1 MTSHSPHPAP
11 EARSIYK
18 SPSPQRNPKWP
29 PLHGAVLPVF
39 SFPDR
44 DESSKKARK
53 KSSDRRFSEKR
64 EVGPPGTGNHRCGSL
79 LGECATRKVFFQKES
94 GKPNE
99 GLGDEADTHEE
110 RTITASGRRRRSTPP
125 RFPPSQRRL
134 ISAGKKSIPLS
145 PKAHRPSR
153 ELEGSDRIS
162 IEKMLL
168 GALQP
173 TSAESS
179 RRLEVPHLS
188 HSDLG
193 C

>member
-1 MTSHSPHPAP
+1 MRAAKRH
-11 EARSIYK
+11 ER
-18 SPSPQRNPKWP
+18 
-29 PLHGAVLPVF
+29 
-39 SFPDR
+39 
-44 DESSKKARK
+44 

-134 ISAGKKSIPLS
+134 ISAARSPSHYPRRPIAPPENWRGRIEFRLKKCY
-145 PKAHRPSR
+145 
-153 ELEGSDRIS
+153 
-162 IEKMLL
+162 L
-168 GALQP
+168 GP
-173 TSAESS
+173 SS
-179 RRLEVPHLS
+179 RRALKALAASRFPIFHIPTWDVKTPRPTLRTRPAPPPSLS
-188 HSDLG
+188 GISPELAVEIERGGGRDG
-193 C
+193 GRPGGA

>member
-1 MTSHSPHPAP
+1 
-11 EARSIYK
+11 
-18 SPSPQRNPKWP
+18 
-29 PLHGAVLPVF
+29 VLPVF

-44 DESSKKARK
+44 DESSKKPRK

-125 RFPPSQRRL
+125 S
-134 ISAGKKSIPLS
+134 LS
-145 PKAHRPSR
+145 PIPKK
-153 ELEGSDRIS
+153 D
-162 IEKMLL
+162 
-168 GALQP
+168 
-173 TSAESS
+173 
-179 RRLEVPHLS
+179 
-188 HSDLG
+188 
-193 C
+193 

>member
-1 MTSHSPHPAP
+1 MRLPSRGMRDQESVFP
-11 EARSIYK
+11 EGIGKTKRGPRRRGRHARRKNDHRERKKKEKY
-18 SPSPQRNPKWP
+18 SPSLSPIPKKT
-29 PLHGAVLPVF
+29 
-39 SFPDR
+39 DI
-44 DESSKKARK
+44 SS
-53 KSSDRRFSEKR
+53 
-64 EVGPPGTGNHRCGSL
+64 
-79 LGECATRKVFFQKES
+79 
-94 GKPNE
+94 
-99 GLGDEADTHEE
+99 
-110 RTITASGRRRRSTPP
+110 
-125 RFPPSQRRL
+125 
-134 ISAGKKSIPLS
+134 KKSIPLS

>member
-1 MTSHSPHPAP
+1 
-11 EARSIYK
+11 
-18 SPSPQRNPKWP
+18 
-29 PLHGAVLPVF
+29 VLPVF

-64 EVGPPGTGNHRCGSL
+64 EVGLPGTGNHRCGSL
-79 LGECATRKVFFQKES
+79 LGECATRKVFFQKNRENQTRAS
-94 GKPNE
+94 ATRPTRTKKERSPRAEEE
-99 GLGDEADTHEE
+99 GEV
-110 RTITASGRRRRSTPP
+110 
-125 RFPPSQRRL
+125 FPLAFPHPKEDD
-134 ISAGKKSIPLS
+134 ISSKKSIPLS